1 MRDVLNEVAAWTSQG
16 KSIALATVIQ
26 TWGSSLRGV
35 GASMAVTAGGEIAG
49 SVSGGCV
56 EGAVAEAGL
65 EVLETG
71 LPQLLA
77 FGVADETAWEVGL
90 SCGGSIEVFVRPL
103 NPELIPFW
111 QMAEKGGKSIAF
123 VTVTHGPKHLLGKEL
138 ALLEDGSVYGS
149 ISSELDQRVID
160 LAQSTLA
167 SESSKRVQVE
177 PDAVEIFISV
187 EFPAPTLVIVGG
199 GHIAIPL
206 VAFAKTL
213 GYRSIVIDPR
223 RMFGSQARFPHAD
236 QLIQAWPDKALVE
249 TGITSHTAVAT
260 LTHDPKIDD
269 PALKIALK
277 SQAFYI
283 GVLGSKKTHQ
293 ARRQRL
299 LDAGMSATQI
309 DRLHAPI
316 GLDLGGRSPQEIA
329 LAIMAEIIKVRNK
342 R

>member
-167 SESSKRVQVE
+167 SGSSKRVQVE

-199 GHIAIPL
+199 GHIAISL